1 MTPTAIRVKNIG
13 KEYRL
18 GQLMNTYRTLRE
30 SITERVRN
38 NRQGTEKENTIPNSI
53 WALRNVTFDVNQGQV
68 LGVVGRNGAGK
79 STL

>member
-1 MTPTAIRVKNIG
+1 MTPTAIRVNNIG

-38 NRQGTEKENTIPNSI
+38 NKQGTRK
-53 WALRNVTFDVNQGQV
+53 GQYYPQFH
-68 LGVVGRNGAGK
+68 LGA
-79 STL
+79 S

>member
-38 NRQGTEKENTIPNSI
+38 NRQALKRRKIQFPIP
-53 WALRNVTFDVNQGQV
+53 F
-68 LGVVGRNGAGK
+68 GRFAM
-79 STL
+79 LPLM